1 MNNYQKKKMS
11 KPTSLFRAKRNSQV
25 RLGLPSVLP
34 NVSLFANKV
43 RKYKVV
49 YSNTPEIK
57 DGTDFHSINVP
68 KWIAPTSDVDRQY
81 LVETAVQR
89 ERLFA
94 NMNFRR
100 KDMRL
105 LYFAQMLWAMRWVN
119 YSSKKVLEKL
129 GGSRRFDELK
139 EKVNQWNID
148 NGYDNNEEGLNQMI
162 IDEDISKSQVAF
174 MERWRRHLPYY
185 SNIGLKMDKSD
196 VEMKIY
202 RLVQQLYQHN
212 DSRRF
217 VRDVVYMFA
226 LQRDFRYDIS
236 EHQITKIVMANVP
249 FDVPI
254 DVQREDVSYV
264 RTLIFTGFERVRL
277 ATSTAQRLSIQK
289 SQWRYDHE
297 EENWKVRNSKLT
309 KSMLRYRISK
319 IYNALDGQSYGG
331 SMRGLPTELPSK
343 SYVAPKSKPKEEM
356 TPDGL
361 TLPKEL
367 SDELKKDIMD
377 RADHNHKQ
385 HFVDHRTNAGGV
397 HGVGNIHKFKP
408 NARVHKAIRE
418 LRKRNHDSGVV
429 PKNMHRLTTDRKV
442 FQNRKTVAGGS
453 VMIDCSGSMGF
464 SSSDVQEVVE
474 LLPASWI
481 AGYTGYSRK
490 RDGFD
495 GDIRIIAD
503 NGRIDTEAISELA
516 MHGNNSVDFEALKL
530 LAEKPEPRLWVS
542 DQQVIGVDDNGYP
555 CTLATDKLKEIER
568 FVLLNNIIPIN
579 DIDMVKEVAK
589 QLSVKK

>member
-1 MNNYQKKKMS
+1 MNNYQTKKMS
-11 KPTSLFRAKRNSQV
+11 KPTSLFRAKRNNEIKF
-25 RLGLPSVLP
+25 GLPSVLP

-49 YSNTPEIK
+49 YSSTPEIK

-81 LVETAVQR
+81 LVETAVHR

-105 LYFAQMLWAMRWVN
+105 LYFAQMLWAMRWTN
-119 YSSKKVLEKL
+119 WSSKKVLEKL
-129 GGSRRFDELK
+129 GGRRRFDELK

-148 NGYDNNEEGLNQMI
+148 NGYDNNEEGLREMLRN
-162 IDEDISKSQVAF
+162 EDISKSEVAF
-174 MERWRRHLPYY
+174 MERWRRHASYY
-185 SNIGLKMDKSD
+185 ATIGLKMDKSD
-196 VEMKIY
+196 VEMKVY

-226 LQRDFRYDIS
+226 LQTDVKYNID
-236 EHQITKIVMANVP
+236 EGQIQKIVMANVP
-249 FDVPI
+249 FDVPV
-254 DVQREDVSYV
+254 DVQMEDVSYV
-264 RTLIFTGFERVRL
+264 RTLIHYGFERVRQ
-277 ATSTAQRLSIQK
+277 ATYHAQRLSIQK
-289 SQWRYDHE
+289 SQWRYDNE
-297 EENWKVRNSKLT
+297 EQNWKVRHSSLT

-319 IYNALDGQSYGG
+319 IYNALDGQNYGG
-331 SMRGLPTELPSK
+331 SLRGMPSELPSK
-343 SYVAPKSKPKEEM
+343 SYVAPKSIPKEDM
-356 TPDGL
+356 TPEGL

-367 SDELKKDIMD
+367 SDELKRDIMD
-377 RADHNHKQ
+377 RADHNHRR
-385 HFVDHRTNAGGV
+385 HFVDHRTNAGGI

-464 SSSDVQEVVE
+464 SSRDVEEVVE

-481 AGYTGYSRK
+481 AGYTGYTHK

-503 NGRIDTEAISELA
+503 NGRIDTEAISELS

-542 DQQVIGVDDNGYP
+542 DQQVIGVDVEGYAT
-555 CTLATDKLKEIER
+555 TLATDKLKEIER

-579 DIDMVKEVAK
+579 DIDMVKKVAK

>member
-1 MNNYQKKKMS
+1 MS
-11 KPTSLFRAKRNSQV
+11 KPTSLFRAKRNNQIK
-25 RLGLPSVLP
+25 LGLPSVLP

-49 YSNTPEIK
+49 YSSTPEIK

-81 LVETAVQR
+81 LVETAVHR

-105 LYFAQMLWAMRWVN
+105 LYFAQMLWAMRWTN
-119 YSSKKVLEKL
+119 WSSKKVLEKL
-129 GGSRRFDELK
+129 GGRRRFDELK
-139 EKVNQWNID
+139 EKVHQWNID
-148 NGYDNNEEGLNQMI
+148 NGYDNNEEGLREMLRN
-162 IDEDISKSQVAF
+162 EDISKSEVAF
-174 MERWRRHLPYY
+174 MERWRRHASYY
-185 SNIGLKMDKSD
+185 ATIGLKMDKSD
-196 VEMKIY
+196 VEMKVY

-226 LQRDFRYDIS
+226 LQTDVKYNID
-236 EHQITKIVMANVP
+236 EGQIQKIVMANVP
-249 FDVPI
+249 FDVPV
-254 DVQREDVSYV
+254 DVQMEDVSYV
-264 RTLIFTGFERVRL
+264 RTLIHYGFERVRQ
-277 ATSTAQRLSIQK
+277 ATYHAQRLSIQK
-289 SQWRYDHE
+289 SQWRYDNE
-297 EENWKVRNSKLT
+297 EQNWKVRHSSLT

-319 IYNALDGQSYGG
+319 IYNALDGQNYGG
-331 SMRGLPTELPSK
+331 SLRGMPSELPSK
-343 SYVAPKSKPKEEM
+343 SYVAPKSIPKEDM
-356 TPDGL
+356 TPEGL

-367 SDELKKDIMD
+367 SDELKRDIMD
-377 RADHNHKQ
+377 RADHNHRR
-385 HFVDHRTNAGGV
+385 HFVDHRTNAGGI

-464 SSSDVQEVVE
+464 SSRDVEEVVE

-481 AGYTGYSRK
+481 AGYTGYTHK

-503 NGRIDTEAISELA
+503 NGRIDTEAISELS

-542 DQQVIGVDDNGYP
+542 DQQVIGVDVEGYAT
-555 CTLATDKLKEIER
+555 TLATDKLKEIER

-579 DIDMVKEVAK
+579 DIDMVKKVAK

>member
-1 MNNYQKKKMS
+1 MNNYQTKKMS
-11 KPTSLFRAKRNSQV
+11 KPTSLFRAKRNNQIK
-25 RLGLPSVLP
+25 LGLPSVLP

-49 YSNTPEIK
+49 YSSTPEIK

-81 LVETAVQR
+81 LVETAVHR

-105 LYFAQMLWAMRWVN
+105 LYFAQMLWAMRWTN
-119 YSSKKVLEKL
+119 WSSKKVLEKL
-129 GGSRRFDELK
+129 GGRRRFDELK

-148 NGYDNNEEGLNQMI
+148 NGYDNNEEGLREMLRN
-162 IDEDISKSQVAF
+162 EDISKSEVAF
-174 MERWRRHLPYY
+174 MERWRRHASYY
-185 SNIGLKMDKSD
+185 ATIGLKMDKSD
-196 VEMKIY
+196 VEMKVY

-226 LQRDFRYDIS
+226 LQTDVKYNID
-236 EHQITKIVMANVP
+236 EGQIQKIVMANVP
-249 FDVPI
+249 FDVPV
-254 DVQREDVSYV
+254 DVQMEDVSYV
-264 RTLIFTGFERVRL
+264 RTLIHYGFERVRQ
-277 ATSTAQRLSIQK
+277 ATYHAQRLSIQK
-289 SQWRYDHE
+289 SQWRYDNE
-297 EENWKVRNSKLT
+297 EQNWKVRHSSLT

-319 IYNALDGQSYGG
+319 IYNALDGQNYGG
-331 SMRGLPTELPSK
+331 SLRGIPTELPSK
-343 SYVAPKSKPKEEM
+343 SYVAPKSTPKESM
-356 TPDGL
+356 TPEGL

-367 SDELKKDIMD
+367 SDDLKKDIMD
-377 RADHNHKQ
+377 RADHNHKR
-385 HFVDHRTNAGGV
+385 HFVDHRTNAGGI

-464 SSSDVQEVVE
+464 SSRDVEEVVE

-481 AGYTGYSRK
+481 AGYTGYTHK

-503 NGRIDTEAISELA
+503 NGRIDTEAISELS

-542 DQQVIGVDDNGYP
+542 DQQVIGVDVEGYAT
-555 CTLATDKLKEIER
+555 TLATDKLKEIER

-579 DIDMVKEVAK
+579 DIDMVKKVAK

>member
-1 MNNYQKKKMS
+1 MS
-11 KPTSLFRAKRNSQV
+11 KPTSLFRTKRNNQIK
-25 RLGLPSVLP
+25 LGLPSVLP

-49 YSNTPEIK
+49 YSSTPEIK

-81 LVETAVQR
+81 LVETAVHR

-105 LYFAQMLWAMRWVN
+105 LYFAQMLWAMRWTN
-119 YSSKKVLEKL
+119 WSSKKVLEKL
-129 GGSRRFDELK
+129 GGRRRFDELK

-148 NGYDNNEEGLNQMI
+148 NGYDNNEEGLREMLRN
-162 IDEDISKSQVAF
+162 EDISKSEVAF
-174 MERWRRHLPYY
+174 MERWRRHASYY
-185 SNIGLKMDKSD
+185 ATIGLKMDKSD
-196 VEMKIY
+196 VEMKVY

-226 LQRDFRYDIS
+226 LQTDVKYNID
-236 EHQITKIVMANVP
+236 EGQIQKIVMANVP
-249 FDVPI
+249 FDVPV
-254 DVQREDVSYV
+254 DVQMEDVSYV
-264 RTLIFTGFERVRL
+264 RTLIHYGFERVRQ
-277 ATSTAQRLSIQK
+277 ATYHAQRLSIQK
-289 SQWRYDHE
+289 SQWRYDNE
-297 EENWKVRNSKLT
+297 EQNWKVRHSSLT

-319 IYNALDGQSYGG
+319 IYNALDGQNYGG
-331 SMRGLPTELPSK
+331 SLRGMPSELPSK
-343 SYVAPKSKPKEEM
+343 SYVAPKSIPKEDM
-356 TPDGL
+356 TPEGL

-367 SDELKKDIMD
+367 SDELKRDIMD
-377 RADHNHKQ
+377 RADHNHRR
-385 HFVDHRTNAGGV
+385 HFVDHRTNAGGI

-464 SSSDVQEVVE
+464 SSRDVEEVVE

-481 AGYTGYSRK
+481 AGYTGYTHK

-503 NGRIDTEAISELA
+503 NGRIDTEAISELS

-542 DQQVIGVDDNGYP
+542 DQQVIGVDVEGYAT
-555 CTLATDKLKEIER
+555 TLATDKLKEIER

-579 DIDMVKEVAK
+579 DIDMVKKVAK

>member
-1 MNNYQKKKMS
+1 MS
-11 KPTSLFRAKRNSQV
+11 KPTSLFRAKRNNEIKF
-25 RLGLPSVLP
+25 GLPSVLP

-49 YSNTPEIK
+49 YSSTPEIK

-81 LVETAVQR
+81 LVETAVHR

-105 LYFAQMLWAMRWVN
+105 LYFAQMLWAMRWTN
-119 YSSKKVLEKL
+119 WSSKKVLEKL
-129 GGSRRFDELK
+129 GGRRRFDELK

-148 NGYDNNEEGLNQMI
+148 NGYDNNEEGLREMLRN
-162 IDEDISKSQVAF
+162 EDISKSEVAF
-174 MERWRRHLPYY
+174 MERWRRHASYY
-185 SNIGLKMDKSD
+185 ATIGLKMDKSD
-196 VEMKIY
+196 VEMKVY

-226 LQRDFRYDIS
+226 LQTDVKYNID
-236 EHQITKIVMANVP
+236 EGQIQKIVMANVP
-249 FDVPI
+249 FDVPV
-254 DVQREDVSYV
+254 DVQMEDVSYV
-264 RTLIFTGFERVRL
+264 RTLIHYGFERVRQ
-277 ATSTAQRLSIQK
+277 ATYHAQRLSIQK
-289 SQWRYDHE
+289 SQWRYDNE
-297 EENWKVRNSKLT
+297 EQNWKVRHSSLT

-319 IYNALDGQSYGG
+319 IYNALDGQNYGG
-331 SMRGLPTELPSK
+331 SLRGMPSELPSK
-343 SYVAPKSKPKEEM
+343 SYVAPKSIPKEDM
-356 TPDGL
+356 TPEGL

-367 SDELKKDIMD
+367 SDELKRDIMD
-377 RADHNHKQ
+377 RADHNHRR
-385 HFVDHRTNAGGV
+385 HFVDHRTNAGGI

-464 SSSDVQEVVE
+464 SSRDVEEVVE

-481 AGYTGYSRK
+481 AGYTGYTHK

-503 NGRIDTEAISELA
+503 NGRIDTEAISELS

-542 DQQVIGVDDNGYP
+542 DQQVIGVDVEGYAT
-555 CTLATDKLKEIER
+555 TLATDKLKEIER

-579 DIDMVKEVAK
+579 DIDMVKKVAK

>member
-1 MNNYQKKKMS
+1 MNNYQTKKMS
-11 KPTSLFRAKRNSQV
+11 KPTSLFRTKRNNQIK
-25 RLGLPSVLP
+25 LGLPSVLP

-49 YSNTPEIK
+49 YSSTPEIK

-81 LVETAVQR
+81 LVETAVHR

-105 LYFAQMLWAMRWVN
+105 LYFAQMLWAMRWTN
-119 YSSKKVLEKL
+119 WSSKKVLEKL
-129 GGSRRFDELK
+129 GGRRRFDELK

-148 NGYDNNEEGLNQMI
+148 NGYDNNEEGLREMLRN
-162 IDEDISKSQVAF
+162 EDISKSEVAF
-174 MERWRRHLPYY
+174 MERWRRHASYY
-185 SNIGLKMDKSD
+185 ATIGLKMDKSD
-196 VEMKIY
+196 VEMKVY

-226 LQRDFRYDIS
+226 LQTDVKYNID
-236 EHQITKIVMANVP
+236 EGQIQKIVMANVP
-249 FDVPI
+249 FDVPV
-254 DVQREDVSYV
+254 DVQMEDVSYV
-264 RTLIFTGFERVRL
+264 RTLIHYGFERVRQ
-277 ATSTAQRLSIQK
+277 ATYHAQRLSIQK
-289 SQWRYDHE
+289 SQWRYDNE
-297 EENWKVRNSKLT
+297 EQNWKVRHSSLT

-319 IYNALDGQSYGG
+319 IYNALDGQNYGG
-331 SMRGLPTELPSK
+331 SLRGMPSELPSK
-343 SYVAPKSKPKEEM
+343 SYVAPKSIPKEDM
-356 TPDGL
+356 TPEGL

-367 SDELKKDIMD
+367 SDELKRDIMD
-377 RADHNHKQ
+377 RADHNHRR
-385 HFVDHRTNAGGV
+385 HFVDHRTNAGGI

-464 SSSDVQEVVE
+464 SSRDVEEVVE

-481 AGYTGYSRK
+481 AGYTGYTHK

-503 NGRIDTEAISELA
+503 NGRIDTEAISELS

-542 DQQVIGVDDNGYP
+542 DQQVIGVDVEGYAT
-555 CTLATDKLKEIER
+555 TLATDKLKEIER

-579 DIDMVKEVAK
+579 DIDMVKKVAK